1 MQFSILF
8 PFPRVVLFSH
18 FFYLTTVASQPNLRC
33 TTSPNN
39 NKRRKFW
46 ILSKSIKA
54 IEARMPSSSYT
65 YTTVKDYGI
74 RRRII
79 QLLYDTHF
87 PEVSKVK
94 LKFIRLDCG
103 KRAKVKP
110 IRHRWS
116 NLQIISCLF
125 SFHCLM
131 KLEKRGFCVCTIFVA
146 TLVSYPNESFSLK

>member
-8 PFPRVVLFSH
+8 PLPRVVLFSH

-74 RRRII
+74 RRKII

-103 KRAKVKP
+103 QRAKVKP
-110 IRHRWS
+110 IEHRWS
-116 NLQIISCLF
+116 NYLLSVFL
-125 SFHCLM
+125 SL
-131 KLEKRGFCVCTIFVA
+131 
-146 TLVSYPNESFSLK
+146 SYETRREDFAFAPFL